1 MTKYRSR
8 LLLLLV
14 LSVTV
19 ITTVFT
25 TSATSLGF
33 REKEVP
39 LEAKGTIQVAF
50 TPWDNVEELIIDT
63 IDSAKK
69 QILVQAYSFT
79 SKNIAT
85 ALIKAHQRGI
95 DVRVLADEKTTTQNS
110 SSKIAMLAEAGIPV
124 WLETKYQN
132 AHNKTMVMDA
142 TTPNPIVITGS
153 YNFTWAAQHKNAEN
167 ILVIRQNTALASRY
181 AANWER
187 HKQDATI
194 FRNN

>member
-1 MTKYRSR
+1 MSKYRSR
-8 LLLLLV
+8 LLLLLA

-33 REKEVP
+33 HEKSAP
-39 LEAKGTIQVAF
+39 LEAKGSIQVAF
-50 TPWDNVEELIIDT
+50 APWDNVEELIIDT

-85 ALIKAHQRGI
+85 ALIKAHQRGV
-95 DVRVLADEKTTTQNS
+95 DVRILADEKTTTQNT

-132 AHNKTMVMDA
+132 AHNKIMMMD
-142 TTPNPIVITGS
+142 TDTPNPIVITGS

-167 ILVIRQNTALASRY
+167 VLIIRQNTALASRY